1 MRRMVLDD
9 FFFQEK
15 DRRKDFFALHFSI
28 CFETA
33 LSVYNL
39 YFFSYGTG
47 NFFLGFRKLPF
58 FKQNKQRK
66 FEGGE
71 SFFRS

>member
-1 MRRMVLDD
+1 MI
-9 FFFQEK
+9 FFFKRKIGEK
-15 DRRKDFFALHFSI
+15 IFFALHFSI

-47 NFFLGFRKLPF
+47 NFF
-58 FKQNKQRK
+58 
-66 FEGGE
+66 
-71 SFFRS
+71 

>member
-1 MRRMVLDD
+1 MI
-9 FFFQEK
+9 FFFKRKIGEK
-15 DRRKDFFALHFSI
+15 IFFALHFSI

-39 YFFSYGTG
+39 YFF
-47 NFFLGFRKLPF
+47 FVWHWKLFLGFRKLPF

-71 SFFRS
+71 SFLEARVSIN